1 MNPAAFCE
9 ALKSMRSEWL
19 TIDQVRVEARSTP
32 NTTKVWL
39 AELIAQ
45 GIVRSKL
52 GEKREGRV
60 GPVPS
65 LYAVTREW
73 GGVA

>member
-1 MNPAAFCE
+1 MNPSAFCE
-9 ALKSMRSEWL
+9 ALKAMRSEWL
-19 TIDQVRVEARSTP
+19 TIDQVLVEARSTP

-52 GEKREGRV
+52 GTKPEGRG
-60 GPVPS
+60 GPPPS
-65 LYAVTREW
+65 LYAVTKEW

>member
-1 MNPAAFCE
+1 MNAARFCDTLK
-9 ALKSMRSEWL
+9 ALRAEWM
-19 TIDQVRVEARSTP
+19 TVDEIGVEARSTP

-52 GEKREGRV
+52 GTKPEGRG
-60 GPVPS
+60 GPPPS
-65 LYAVTREW
+65 LYAVTKEW